1 MGLTINTNLEAMN
14 ASRNLNNTE
23 NMLATSMQRLSSG
36 LKINSAADDVAGYA
50 ISESLQSQVNG
61 LNQASE
67 NIQDAVALAQTAQGA
82 LNDVNQMLQRIRE
95 LAVQYSNGTTSTEDQ
110 TAIISEVSQLV
121 EEIKRVGETTQFNGK
136 SLLDG
141 DEEISFQ
148 VGANDGEHVGVT
160 TIELYK
166 SIEAKLEITTLG
178 ERLEGSEEVSKEVK
192 EAKETALTTAETA
205 LTTPANE
212 LTSAEGAVTTAEGE
226 ISTAK
231 ATYESEIENDELNKS
246 EDKAEAEVTQA
257 SEKTAIEGKE
267 ATLVTLKATATEKE
281 EAVTPLKKT
290 VTEAEAKVTKE
301 EKEITTLK
309 AAIKAADEPAKTATG
324 LKELSE
330 AIAKVAGLAGE
341 FGAVQD
347 RIQYTQSNLEV
358 YSQNLTSAVSALDD
372 VNMATEMT
380 NFTKDQVL
388 QQAGVSILAQANQLP
403 DATLKLL
410 E

>member
-1 MGLTINTNLEAMN
+1 MSLTINSKLEAMN

-23 NMLATSMQRLSSG
+23 NMLASSMQRLSSG

-95 LAVQYSNGTTSTEDQ
+95 LAVQYSNGTTSKEDQ
-110 TAIISEVSQLV
+110 SAIISEVGQLV
-121 EEIKRVGETTQFNGK
+121 DEIKRVGQTTQFNGK
-136 SLLDG
+136 NLLDEN
-141 DEEISFQ
+141 EEIRFQ
-148 VGANDGEHVGVT
+148 VGANDGEGVGVT
-160 TIELYK
+160 TVKLYA
-166 SIEAKLEITTLG
+166 SIETFINVSTLG
-178 ERLEGSEEVSKEVK
+178 ARLTGEGKELEATEEGEV
-192 EAKETALTTAETA
+192 ETLEEEIKT
-205 LTTPANE
+205 LR
-212 LTSAEGAVTTAEGE
+212 EGAGKAGEGLVG
-226 ISTAK
+226 
-231 ATYESEIENDELNKS
+231 ELEVLK
-246 EDKAEAEVTQA
+246 EKEAEVKA
-257 SEKTAIEGKE
+257 EKEAEGGKTEAVIGKE
-267 ATLVTLKATATEKE
+267 VE
-281 EAVTPLKKT
+281 EAVQGEVETINEVKREI
-290 VTEAEAKVTKE
+290 V
-301 EKEITTLK
+301 EKEKETSKILAK
-309 AAIKAADEPAKTATG
+309 AAPTG
-324 LKELSE
+324 LAEISE

-358 YSQNLTSAVSALDD
+358 YSQNLTSAVSALVD

-410 E
+410 EG